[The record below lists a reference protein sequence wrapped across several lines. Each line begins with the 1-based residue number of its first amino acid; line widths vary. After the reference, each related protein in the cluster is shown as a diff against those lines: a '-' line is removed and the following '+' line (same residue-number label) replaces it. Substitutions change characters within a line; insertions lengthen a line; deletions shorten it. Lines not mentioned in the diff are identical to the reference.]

1 MQWISRGKRAAMASA
16 ILALA
21 ACGGGDSGGDS
32 GGGLAGGGE
41 EVAPGVCSVQAEKT
55 WARAHL
61 DDVYLWYRE
70 ILDVPPAGY
79 DRVESYFAALLVKPR
94 DRFSFVTG
102 REDMASFQQYGLQA
116 GYGANWDYEG
126 RYLRATFVEP
136 ASPAAAQG
144 VLRGD
149 FLWALNDQ
157 PVETLSFAEVVRL
170 LNPAAGEH
178 VQLSLSH
185 NQAGFRT
192 LTLTAADFAR
202 QPVADTVLTLPEGDR
217 VGYLLFNDHI
227 LPATDALTAA
237 VRRFQ
242 TAGISDLVLDLR
254 YNGGGFLSV
263 ASRLAYMLSGPATDN
278 QTFFRLAFND
288 KHRDD
293 DYNFGFMNLDNQDRA
308 LPRLNL
314 KRVYVIIDSRTCSA
328 SEAVINGLRP
338 FLPVYT
344 IGSATCGKPYGFIQT
359 DYCDKTYFAVRF
371 QGANR
376 DGASVPE
383 TGFSADCPARDDPDY
398 ALGEPGEAMLA
409 SALTLRRTGACPGA
423 EAFQRRDKAL
433 PPPLRPLPRE
443 PWRDNLIAP

>member
-1 MQWISRGKRAAMASA
+1 MGYVVLASTN
-16 ILALA
+16 L
-21 ACGGGDSGGDS
+21 
-32 GGGLAGGGE
+32 GE
-41 EVAPGVCSVQAEKT
+41 
-55 WARAHL
+55 
-61 DDVYLWYRE
+61 
-70 ILDVPPAGY
+70 
-79 DRVESYFAALLVKPR
+79 
-94 DRFSFVTG
+94 
-102 REDMASFQQYGLQA
+102 
-116 GYGANWDYEG
+116 
-126 RYLRATFVEP
+126 
-136 ASPAAAQG
+136 
-144 VLRGD
+144 
-149 FLWALNDQ
+149 
-157 PVETLSFAEVVRL
+157 
-170 LNPAAGEH
+170 
-178 VQLSLSH
+178 
-185 NQAGFRT
+185 
-192 LTLTAADFAR
+192 
-202 QPVADTVLTLPEGDR
+202 LTLPEGDR

-376 DGASVPE
+376 DGESVPE

-409 SALTLRRTGACPGA
+409 SALTLRRTGACPRA
-423 EAFQRRDKAL
+423 EAFQRRAKAL